1 MKRIFSLM
9 LAFVAVQF
17 AAHAT
22 LETIKVTTTTF
33 SGSGSISNA
42 LTSAKMSE
50 ADTVKVVFEFSTR
63 GKKVIRLE
71 KSPINISLSS
81 ELIID
86 ASTSKDSVVF
96 YGGDKSIDGFQIASS
111 TTLKGLTLM
120 GFDDAVS
127 VSSTSSGKINLYDCE
142 FNGNNAGVHSNGN
155 IENIDNCVFENNQGG
170 LVNQGQLTNL
180 TNCVFGLSRDQKSSM
195 PNKYGVYMENSG
207 NITNFSGNVFAENS
221 YGIVLSDNS
230 FIKGPITSCIF
241 GVNKNNEYIDGGKS
255 QVAIYSNAK
264 DLHLQVDKCVF
275 SYNQEALSLYE
286 EQDGSG
292 SATLTVTDCSFY
304 SNSNGIQIHN
314 NTKTPLKQLIVKG
327 STFAF
332 TYYNNLY
339 VNCCEDIDLEDNFFG
354 SDGTHYCPF
363 NDYEDGYA
371 VRISPYEAP
380 NYLYFLT
387 VRNNAFYGN
396 RGVSVGDV
404 TPLSKS
410 LFSDNLF
417 YDTKLAYE
425 LPYDL
430 PVPVISSAEKSGDDI
445 LIKGKIDTAA
455 VATIELYYTD
465 QIDQTAMEF
474 VSSFSTLAD
483 GTFSVKVPNRYV
495 GKRSVGFSA
504 TATYDENMT
513 SELSNTTYLSFPIVS
528 LSRTAYYVKVDGK
541 GDGSSWEKAMGPQ
554 SFAYTLPRVGDNVTF
569 YVAEGTYYPVYNQK
583 NELAGRVASTFTVN
597 SDISIKGGY
606 PANAVTGSKSD
617 PSKYLTIFSGD
628 FEGDDRVDTVDLY
641 NGSLYANDNS
651 DKLFTVKPSVKD
663 LIMDATTYD
672 ETDTE
677 NYFNMDGV
685 KLMGATHGAIYGAG
699 LNLKVNVTNSTFENA
714 GFLVWGQDQT
724 IVFDRCKFCKR
735 GITQINNHK
744 SLRISHSSFDEY
756 SGFFSANET
765 QRLASVAFES
775 DTFIHCGKVRFE
787 CGTSEVKMTNCLVN
801 DNSSYGD
808 MFIVGCND
816 AKIVVSKCSFV
827 GNRLHSSSL
836 FNAASSSILL
846 DSCSFVNNSIDLSMV
861 NSGGISA
868 KNCLFDSNGADW
880 IFNNGYSALPQGVD
894 IEKCA
899 FINNSC
905 IEGIGLSTDDLLSVK
920 NSTFTG
926 NKGMYLFSTDSLECY
941 NNTIVGNHL
950 TLHVF
955 RSHSD
960 EGGKIDL
967 YGNIILGNG
976 TSNDANIGYDNLP
989 VLAQKKR
996 NVEYNLMSIAR
1007 SDYPEEGVDKTWTP
1021 DNSTN
1026 IFVRPFSLGTSEST
1040 LCKACASA
1048 YDEYEDAVLKS
1059 LFAGTYNSSTHIFK
1073 PKLDNSGYLPV
1084 MPLLTDTLAD
1094 GTTLRFP
1101 LSKTIVKEDQ
1111 RGVERVPNTCVG
1123 AYESGCSNDT
1133 IFMNDTI
1140 SQGEK
1145 FLGVLYSVG
1154 VHDRIFERRET
1165 ELGCDKL
1172 IMHKLVVTPE
1182 VSVKEY
1188 YVKTARSG
1196 KGDGSDWD
1204 NAMNCEDF
1212 AFILPLVADETKF
1225 YIAEGEYQ
1233 PIYDFKGAIPTNTTD
1248 KVFYSTKCVSIYGG
1262 FPSTAKGTDL
1272 TSDPANHLT
1281 IFNGDM
1287 AHNNPLKYDFDE
1299 FAYGSSRTDDVRN
1312 ILRLMPANSGSI
1324 EVSGIVFKNSRQS
1337 SSAGSACLEIAG
1349 SSSNKVFCDI
1359 NKCTFTR
1366 GTAGLVL
1373 NSCSGADIRECIFQ
1387 DNETG
1392 GSYAESVSTTTL
1404 RLEKNSFINI
1414 KGWHFVTMCKKA
1426 IIVNNTFAGTT
1437 YESNSISADSTY
1449 FMNNTVNGEI
1459 WINSG
1464 SYVNLVGN
1472 IINTDV
1478 AYYNAHVES
1487 SHNIYLDVNKDS
1499 TFVGESDILA
1509 SAEDM
1514 KALLSDNTA
1523 YSGGFTPV
1531 IPLQNDKLTNGES
1544 IRFPLSETM
1553 VTEDQRGVARLDST
1567 CMGAYE
1573 IGCGNDTTIKYDTI
1587 VVGEKFL
1594 DVTYTEFGRYD
1605 SIFETKTAVD
1615 GCENTV
1621 LHILYVKPDPSVL
1634 AYYVKTKSEGKGD
1647 GSSWENAMDGDDFAA
1662 CLPLAPEGATFYVAE
1677 GRYVPKY
1684 GPEFSTDVSSYE
1696 LCYEIKS
1703 SVTIRGGYPAG
1714 AKTGTVSNPGKY
1726 ETIFDGD
1733 VLEDNIVGDSLKTD
1747 NISDDISC
1755 LFAIKNQTA
1764 ANVSFDGVK
1773 IQNAD
1778 CLVRSNNS
1786 QCELSLTRAT
1796 LTYGKVYG
1804 VYLYPNSVLKV
1815 QNSKFENNTSYCI
1828 CSDGSPVELRNVS
1841 FENNF
1846 VSSVIRIGSIQSV
1859 SVFDSLSLISNTCDS
1874 RLFELGSN
1882 ITLTNSD
1889 LIDNHCR
1896 MLISCDNYGS
1906 KPNRFENCRLRNN
1919 KMEYYFANQMSMDF
1933 VVENCLVENNI
1944 SMEGSPALQCGNY
1957 YGNGNV
1963 FRNNTFNYAAL
1974 SCDTVMIS
1982 DSKIEENKFE
1992 TNGYNDLL
2000 NSKYAVLKRDT
2011 VENNTFGTLLGRF
2024 NEKGFLVDS
2033 SYINNNIGQVVVIDK
2048 DSENPVI
2055 YRISDSKIINN
2066 ISPWNRDDT
2075 SLVHIEA
2082 TDRDSFF
2089 IYRTEISDNH
2099 YKLGFF
2105 QLYRLNVIIDQSQIR
2120 GNEGEYVKEFDLF
2133 KCPDAKMEIN
2143 RSSISDNTTLGSVIE
2158 SPFGTLLIKNSTIT
2172 SNKSQNFITNYPGTY
2187 ITLINNSIVGNVAT
2201 TEKDFPAGVYDVNLL
2216 GNIIVGNSFG
2226 VANPEDC
2233 ASYLYNISEKEI
2245 ASDKV
2250 SFLYEGTYDETNGVF
2265 SPVVKNNGGIT
2276 STIALR
2282 TDKLPDGTSIRF
2294 PLNETVVTEDQRGV
2308 ARLENTCMGAFEYV
2322 CSGNIYE
2329 SSDTINLGES
2339 YTFQGEEVGKS
2350 ITRAGVYHYLDTLK
2364 ALDGCDSIISFTLA
2378 VRPEFLENGYYVKVN
2393 GTGNGENWEE
2403 AMSAGMFDTLLP
2415 LFEDGAVVY
2424 LAEGDYKT
2432 SAYAFEINSSIS
2444 LIGGFPADATT
2455 GDESQPEK
2463 YTTSLLGYGS
2473 LKNDVISLYPLS
2485 FDPYSFNHFED
2496 NKTSVVNIRGERNV
2510 EMFGITVQ
2518 GAYACD
2524 SGAIN
2529 MERAK
2534 LKLDR
2539 CVLQKNVAS
2548 AIKAGKGSEVEITDS
2563 YFTLNFGAQ
2572 GGVFNFDGAK
2582 LDVKRSL
2589 FEKNL
2594 ATHSDCGLDS
2604 IGGVAYL
2611 NNSTANIENS
2621 TFTGNMATKGAV
2633 FAINNSE
2640 FNLTNTTIVGNVY
2653 VKGDNQGCV
2662 IYSDDKSVV
2671 NLFANMIVGNSS
2683 DYFSPNMTEMANV
2696 QSDYNIVDEDLL
2708 WKKGANDMKMEKDEI
2723 VNMLDAESFAEGVS
2737 PNLSDAGG
2745 YTKVIAVLASDFSGG
2760 KVISVDKEAKRVEV
2774 DQRGFLRKDTSC
2786 VGAYEFPTSLDY
2798 YVKTRPQGDGT
2809 GRDWANAMGDTTF
2822 AKYFSVVPTNAT
2834 FHVAEG
2840 LYHAYNSRRAYI
2852 STRTLNVVGS
2862 YPPDAQE
2869 GAVADASKYTTTLSA
2884 DMNDDDVYELSKNN
2898 DAMFSVSNRRDN
2910 DSRVM
2915 SIDSRMAGTVKLYGL
2930 RFVGSYMGTRNTTAA
2945 LSLNGVY
2952 GKKLSVE
2959 LDSCEFVY
2967 NYTAIT
2973 STIDTLILKSCR
2985 FDTLSKFGISH
2996 SKYGDQTCFLVDDC
3010 SFTNVLNAFTIR
3022 DFYGN
3027 LRISNSTF
3035 NNVSQVLESFAYH
3048 PSGENANTR
3057 SKLFMY
3063 NNTVF
3068 DTNSSFND
3076 INFPEFTDILLKGN
3090 VFSAGMLLNG
3100 KGIPSEENPIVSD
3113 YNLYIG
3119 NPDTIGQ
3126 AFAFGE
3132 HDILVEPKEVDG
3144 VISGSLKE
3152 NKFIATSQKMNDEDI
3167 TCVVE
3172 LLKDKLATG
3181 EYIRLPKEESI
3192 VNNDQLGS
3200 ARHSMSCMGAYEI
3213 DCKPDTFFYFDTIQ
3227 IGNQFRGVVY
3237 DTVGNYNIMGE
3248 DSVNV
3253 VGCPLTVLHKLYVTP
3268 SFEGKGYY
3276 VKTERTGRG
3285 TGMDWENAMNGAD
3298 MVYGITQVPD
3308 NAVFHVA
3315 QGDYSLDQ
3323 LSGSSVVEAPH
3334 AFSIIGGYKRNP
3346 KLGDVPNVDNKTM
3359 LVSDNL
3365 DFIIEVKEQDS
3376 DVSATTTVGFY
3387 NLYLNNVSLT
3397 GAVGRDVNLDS
3408 CSVRSE
3414 KPVLSLSGA
3423 NNVKIKDVSFDGLSG
3438 TNVCMIVD
3446 STASVR
3452 IESSSFSNYKGAIS
3466 AIDLNGDLK
3475 VVNSTFAG
3483 NNSHELIKCTHVN
3496 GVTYLYNNT
3505 IAGNNVEETLL
3516 SLREAIV
3523 KGNIIMG
3530 NGSYSLDVADGS
3542 EVAYNVLPSSYT
3554 DGDETNVKLSD
3565 AELPLYLDGS
3575 LDATTHIFTANLKDN
3590 GGFTPT
3596 IALLTDSFPDHSLA
3610 RFEKKNTVVDY
3621 DQRGVPRL
3629 EFLCYGAYEL
3639 YDGVRDTIT
3648 IQVDDSI
3655 CLGTDYEFGALTL
3668 KTADMP
3674 DGADSTYAY
3683 FVRGVLTT
3691 DTIYQ
3696 LNLHVVPSVLIR
3708 LDNVMASPTL
3718 CHGSGNGAFKF
3729 SASTMRKG
3737 SMRVSIF
3744 DAANGEVSDESTD
3757 LTVNYQRN
3765 ELPLGKYTAVLTSLT
3780 SCVVD
3785 TSFAFEI
3792 TDRDPLQA
3800 EECAD
3805 TLLTTCAN
3813 EPNSQLTIPLRGF
3826 HSSTRFYLN
3835 DEEIGS
3841 PSQNANAYL
3850 EYDSD
3855 ADFTAKAFVKLSS
3868 LSLGDY
3874 SLTAVDYCGNEY
3886 ELKDFTVSMAQD
3898 FAIGLDLI
3906 DYRQDSLKCGLD
3918 LAYAKF
3924 KVKSGRLSTFTL
3936 FSDNGYNYSKSFSE
3950 TDTVLSF
3957 TDLPRGDYQASL
3969 VKMDGCSDS
3978 IAATFSIKS
3987 QEPILQSLTV
3997 NGVLCADANIKVDAQ
4012 GGRGEYVYHWTY
4024 PDGTKH
4030 DLDKGVLTD
4039 ANAGIYICVVEDADG
4054 CLSEPDTAQLKSDKE
4069 LSSFE
4074 VESVNFRNITCMSG
4088 HNGMIIAQITSKEP
4102 KNAVTLCV
4110 TNEKTKA
4117 VSKVTSSNQ
4126 RSLLS
4131 IDTLSAGTYTY
4142 EIYYG
4147 TESCRLDTNGV
4158 KGSFEIFGKSTE
4170 FKLDQLVVTAPQ
4182 TCLSAPDAVVQT
4194 NAKGWETDFQ
4204 SYLCNVE
4211 SKDSSYLVVQE
4222 LFEGGNLH
4230 YTIPEL
4236 TGGSYLFKVYDACG
4250 SSVVSDTLRLPVYDA
4265 YELTEID
4272 HTDSLLCAKE
4282 KSGVIT
4288 FSVKGGIPSVSVP
4301 SINGRNLV
4309 HSDTITETALGQG
4322 VYRISYGT
4330 SRLENCP
4337 GDLVYEDVKIA
4348 GPDTLSIN
4356 YLLTGNCPSST
4367 LSAKVTGEC
4376 GKYTYVWKYGVL
4388 SQEGDTVMPFTI
4400 NKGDK
4405 YSLTV
4410 SDTNHCDTY
4419 TKEIVIPDASDM
4431 PSLSLKITP
4440 EAQLCHNKDNGS
4452 LIIYPSLSKPL
4463 DFTVVST
4470 VSYSLEG
4477 SDEVVSTQCELN
4489 PNDTLRVLYCLK
4501 PGVYNASVRL
4511 GDFDCD
4517 MGVDPAYATA
4527 RVDTLGVLQFASDF
4541 TTSPM
4546 TCLSANGTSKF
4557 DVSGWMYTHTL
4568 DYYEAGT
4575 DKVGGALKVDPET
4588 NVNYVGSF
4596 LLDSLYGKTYEVHV
4610 SDVCGNKIEGK
4621 FTVDQF
4627 VPSVNL
4633 HSAVDLTCYLP
4644 ANGAFDCEIKGWT
4657 PKHTAYLTAEGHNY
4671 FDVNSPNFSL
4681 DTIDGQPVASYHAE
4695 GLHIGSW
4702 TLAVMNECEEIL
4714 KDKIEVKGFDYYA
4727 IALDEPSSN
4736 IHLKCPYD
4744 TNGVISLKVLGGYPE
4759 ASFSGN
4765 ATREVEYQKII
4776 GYADSFFSVPDTFY
4790 SYVAVIDSL
4799 SPEIIVDTTYKYL
4812 SLDSMKVKQTYTIED
4827 IVSVPDGNGGFF
4839 DSLVYTFKDTLV
4851 DSFFAVY
4858 DTIVTSTVSYNQKID
4873 DEGHLVF
4880 DSILQIG
4887 YVLKKMSYP
4896 IFGSEAVIE
4905 SSPIMFGDFKPSA
4918 ADVITGAY
4926 RFDNLRSGTYHF
4938 VYKSELEGCQD
4949 SVSLDLLVDKPDPV
4963 YLRSDVMPISC
4974 SSSTDGVISVA
4985 PRRHEISYPFFIGRN
5000 QEDFSYNKLYTVGK
5014 DPSTGADA
5022 IVEYKA
5028 NGVAQRY
5035 MIDQLYDQSDFVSVK
5050 WSYRDADKNWK
5061 AMENIIFPDS
5071 TDDMEEAYY
5080 KNGEVVNTPVY
5091 SNSHLDPFWIDGM
5104 GDWFDVNVVTVANL
5118 APGNYAVLVEDRNA
5132 CQYYDTFEVKL
5143 PASALKIDSVI
5154 FNGDK
5159 AECDP
5164 KERQILTYASGG
5176 WGSYKFMFNSDVKV
5190 ESNGKFSD
5198 GYRGGEA
5205 THYDPETMTGWGVS
5219 PLLQPGLYTVVV
5231 MDEQGCM
5238 VTSDQKYSVKTKFKL
5253 HIDSTQTICPEDV
5266 SAPVQIVFDEKPAY
5280 NSYDVVEY
5288 DSDCRRDTLDD
5299 CRDHSYTTLGTGL
5312 NPVET
5317 SGVFSIPANLSAEKL
5332 TCKTHGVF
5340 VYATDDSE
5348 RCGTYVKGTVCDTIP
5363 IFKASRRS
5371 VQPVSCN
5378 GMNDGKIE
5386 LYVSG
5391 GSAPYRVIRN
5401 SAWHADD
5408 VLEMFDNRPLV
5419 CVDTV
5424 VHLINPNDMTAEDGS
5439 LKYRD
5444 TTIQQCYLVVGD
5456 KMSAGDYYFTVVD
5469 NANCRSIVGSPETYD
5484 DKLVIKEP
5492 EPLTAVFDA
5501 SNVCPAES
5509 DTKGGNV
5516 YFKDVKGGTAPYT
5529 FTLNHLRAD
5538 SLVVNADPI
5547 SVIYGGD
5554 VDSRIYMKVTDVN
5567 NCYVEDTI
5575 KFRNDDL
5582 PVDTFDFWATSWYE
5596 FGDVVA
5602 LIDVC
5607 GPESTF
5613 DSVSYTFYKDGVV
5626 DPRVKILD
5634 KRMYIYNL
5642 DGNPEARDLLYKA
5655 KDTKTEVPDAYFSQ
5669 NFKLRSDVSLGQ
5681 SRHVT
5686 FFKYEDSSIDM
5697 SEIKEN
5703 KTDIR
5708 KALAGHTVTMKAYFL
5723 GCEYH
5728 VDRNG
5733 LMDTINLINPNNPPK
5748 IDPIGQAEQIISL
5761 TGSPNPFKNDIV
5773 IEAHFTAR
5781 MDATL
5786 YIYNIDGRMTTPIQ
5800 IKASD
5805 LEADDDEF
5813 VFKKGYKTTDL
5824 FSGNEETGYIILFL
5838 KTARDQKSAV
5848 LIHQDYLQSFDD

>member
-17 AAHAT
+17 VAHAT
-22 LETIKVTTTTF
+22 IETIKVTTTTF
-33 SGSGSISNA
+33 SGPGSISNA

-241 GVNKNNEYIDGGKS
+241 GVNKYYEFLSHEVTQNAIFSTAENLQLKIDKS
-255 QVAIYSNAK
+255 SFHDNLDAIR
-264 DLHLQVDKCVF
+264 LT
-275 SYNQEALSLYE
+275 NQENHAGPSAVTIIDCEFNDNRFNILINAD
-286 EQDGSG
+286 QDNPLEN
-292 SATLTVTDCSFY
+292 LT
-304 SNSNGIQIHN
+304 
-314 NTKTPLKQLIVKG
+314 VKG
-327 STFAF
+327 SKFGYSY
-332 TYYNNLY
+332 YYNLT
-339 VNCCEDIDLEDNFFG
+339 VGCCGKVDLEDNNFG
-354 SDGTHYCPF
+354 SDGTHYYPF
-363 NDYEDGYA
+363 YESCEYA
-371 VRISPYEAP
+371 VKISSCE
-380 NYLYFLT
+380 NLT
-387 VRNNAFYGN
+387 AKNNSFYSSSGL
-396 RGVSVGDV
+396 SVDDV
-404 TPLSKS
+404 TSCNQL
-410 LFSDNLF
+410 LLTNNLF
-417 YDTKLAYE
+417 FDTKRAYQ
-425 LPYDL
+425 LPYKL
-430 PVPVISSAEKSGDDI
+430 PIPDISSVEESGDDI
-445 LIKGKIDTAA
+445 LIKGRIDTAA

-663 LIMDATTYD
+663 LIMGATTYD

-714 GFLVWGQDQT
+714 GIQVWGQDQT

-756 SGFFSANET
+756 SGLFRANET
-765 QRLASVAFES
+765 QRLASVVFES
-775 DTFIHCGKVRFE
+775 DTFIHCEKVRFE

-801 DNSSYGD
+801 DNSGYGD
-808 MFIVGCND
+808 MFNVGCND

-861 NSGGISA
+861 NYGGISA

-905 IEGIGLSTDDLLSVK
+905 IGGIGLSTDDLLSVK

-926 NKGMYLFSTDSLECY
+926 NKGMYLFYTDSLECY

-950 TLHVF
+950 TLQVF

-996 NVEYNLMSIAR
+996 NVEYNLMSIVR

-1212 AFILPLVADETKF
+1212 AFILPLVADGTKF

-1373 NSCSGADIRECIFQ
+1373 NLCSGADIRECLFQ

-1404 RLEKNSFINI
+1404 RLGKNSFINI

-1605 SIFETKTAVD
+1605 SIFETKTSPD
-1615 GCENTV
+1615 GCVNTMMYT
-1621 LHILYVKPDPSVL
+1621 LYVKPDPSVTD
-1634 AYYVKTKSEGKGD
+1634 YVVTNTNDEGEGSLRYAIEYANMSDADSFRIIFDFEKPGKQVIKIGSQLQIKRDNVIID
-1647 GSSWENAMDGDDFAA
+1647 GSSTSDSIFVDGG
-1662 CLPLAPEGATFYVAE
+1662 EGEYSGINMV
-1677 GRYVPKY
+1677 
-1684 GPEFSTDVSSYE
+1684 
-1696 LCYEIKS
+1696 CIQ
-1703 SVTIRGGYPAG
+1703 
-1714 AKTGTVSNPGKY
+1714 N
-1726 ETIFDGD
+1726 
-1733 VLEDNIVGDSLKTD
+1733 
-1747 NISDDISC
+1747 
-1755 LFAIKNQTA
+1755 
-1764 ANVSFDGVK
+1764 VK
-1773 IQNAD
+1773 INK
-1778 CLVRSNNS
+1778 
-1786 QCELSLTRAT
+1786 LSFRNLRE
-1796 LTYGKVYG
+1796 GIH
-1804 VYLYPNSVLKV
+1804 V
-1815 QNSKFENNTSYCI
+1815 QAAK
-1828 CSDGSPVELRNVS
+1828 
-1841 FENNF
+1841 
-1846 VSSVIRIGSIQSV
+1846 
-1859 SVFDSLSLISNTCDS
+1859 
-1874 RLFELGSN
+1874 N
-1882 ITLTNSD
+1882 IY
-1889 LIDNHCR
+1889 IYKC
-1896 MLISCDNYGS
+1896 
-1906 KPNRFENCRLRNN
+1906 
-1919 KMEYYFANQMSMDF
+1919 Q
-1933 VVENCLVENNI
+1933 LVENNYGIIINSQGVVVDNCLI
-1944 SMEGSPALQCGNY
+1944 SGNQGCGVLRQRYTTVRENCISDNGGSVIKNCVIGLSYDQSQKYSNGVGIRYDYSTSGDSILNNVISGNVSDGLLVNTDNSCNVLVHRNLIGVNRKY
-1957 YGNGNV
+1957 EDFGNGG
-1963 FRNNTFNYAAL
+1963 
-1974 SCDTVMIS
+1974 SGIS
-1982 DSKIEENKFE
+1982 GRWGDIGSADASDANII
-1992 TNGYNDLL
+1992 GYNHEYGI
-2000 NSKYAVLKRDT
+2000 KGIYT
-2011 VENNTFGTLLGRF
+2011 VCNVNYIGITPNGEIIG
-2024 NEKGFLVDS
+2024 NEKGGIYTHKGRIEGAVICGNEGDGIHLYTDTDNMNVDMIVVKSIIGGDKSENEGNKGYGVYVESAITDDYYNTLNVSECSFGNNLLGAIYTDEDHINKMVSADAQFLVTKTLFVGESQQFAINYGEFNKPIIDTVIEKEDVFEVYGTVNFLDGSRAPFITKSSLSVDS
-2033 SYINNNIGQVVVIDK
+2033 SRVSIELFNNKGDNETAYSFIDAADS
-2048 DSENPVI
+2048 DSEG
-2055 YRISDSKIINN
+2055 K
-2066 ISPWNRDDT
+2066 W
-2075 SLVHIEA
+2075 
-2082 TDRDSFF
+2082 
-2089 IYRTEISDNH
+2089 
-2099 YKLGFF
+2099 
-2105 QLYRLNVIIDQSQIR
+2105 
-2120 GNEGEYVKEFDLF
+2120 
-2133 KCPDAKMEIN
+2133 M
-2143 RSSISDNTTLGSVIE
+2143 
-2158 SPFGTLLIKNSTIT
+2158 
-2172 SNKSQNFITNYPGTY
+2172 
-2187 ITLINNSIVGNVAT
+2187 ITLNKTDIKANNLCLTATATHRVLYTYANGAYTRTLNYTSGLSATYCQSICN
-2201 TEKDFPAGVYDVNLL
+2201 DDPHFVN
-2216 GNIIVGNSFG
+2216 
-2226 VANPEDC
+2226 
-2233 ASYLYNISEKEI
+2233 
-2245 ASDKV
+2245 
-2250 SFLYEGTYDETNGVF
+2250 
-2265 SPVVKNNGGIT
+2265 
-2276 STIALR
+2276 
-2282 TDKLPDGTSIRF
+2282 
-2294 PLNETVVTEDQRGV
+2294 
-2308 ARLENTCMGAFEYV
+2308 
-2322 CSGNIYE
+2322 
-2329 SSDTINLGES
+2329 DTINLGES

-2350 ITRAGVYHYLDTLK
+2350 ITRAGVYHYSDTLK
-2364 ALDGCDSIISFTLA
+2364 SAAGCDSIISFTLA

-2485 FDPYSFNHFED
+2485 FDPYRFNHFED

-2594 ATHSDCGLDS
+2594 ATRSDCGLDS

-2662 IYSDDKSVV
+2662 IYSDDKSAV

-3090 VFSAGMLLNG
+3090 IFSAGMLLNG

-3172 LLKDKLATG
+3172 LLKDKLSTG

-3397 GAVGRDVNLDS
+3397 GAVGRDVILDS
-3408 CSVRSE
+3408 CAVTSE
-3414 KPVLSLSGA
+3414 RTALSLSKA
-3423 NNVKIKDVSFDGLSG
+3423 NNVKVKDVSFDGLSSA
-3438 TNVCMIVD
+3438 NVSMIVD
-3446 STASVR
+3446 SALSVR
-3452 IESSSFSNYKGAIS
+3452 IESSTFTNYKGAIS

-3674 DGADSTYAY
+3674 DGADSAYAY
-3683 FVRGVLTT
+3683 FVKGVLTT

-3744 DAANGEVSDESTD
+3744 DAANGEVSDESTE
-3757 LTVNYQRN
+3757 LTANYQRN

-3855 ADFTAKAFVKLSS
+3855 ADFTAKASVKLSS

-3886 ELKDFTVSMAQD
+3886 ELKDFSVSMAED
-3898 FAIGLDLI
+3898 FAIGLDLV

-3924 KVKSGRLSTFTL
+3924 KVKSGRLSTFSL
-3936 FSDNGYNYSKSFSE
+3936 LSDNGYNYSKSFSE

-3969 VKMDGCSDS
+3969 VKMDGCTDS

-4054 CLSEPDTAQLKSDKE
+4054 CFSEPDTAQLKSDKE

-4858 DTIVTSTVSYNQKID
+4858 DTIVTSTVSYSQKID

-4887 YVLKKMSYP
+4887 SVLKKMSYP
-4896 IFGSEAVIE
+4896 IYGSEAVIE

-5028 NGVAQRY
+5028 NGEAQRY

-5205 THYDPETMTGWGVS
+5205 THYDAETMTGWGVS

-5266 SAPVQIVFDEKPAY
+5266 SVPVQIVFDEKPAY

-5401 SAWHADD
+5401 SVWHADD

-5529 FTLNHLRAD
+5529 FTLNHLRVD

-5848 LIHQDYLQSFDD
+5848 LIHQDYLQNFDD